1 MKENDMIRPDDRADC
16 IERITDDIT
25 SAYETWPPGHPAHH
39 LIPGYLAREISEQF
53 ISEPDATAEEQAD
66 IIRQAFAAAGRSE
79 APVDAV
85 VAMVQSDPT
94 FLIPA

>member
-1 MKENDMIRPDDRADC
+1 MIRPDDRADAVDM
-16 IERITDDIT
+16 IGHHIT
-25 SAYETWPPGHPAHH
+25 SACETWPPGHPAHS
-39 LIPGYLAREISEQF
+39 LIWGYVAREISEEF

-66 IIRQAFAAAGRSE
+66 IIREAFAAAGRSE

>member
-1 MKENDMIRPDDRADC
+1 MIRPDD
-16 IERITDDIT
+16 ITDIAEYIT
-25 SAYETWPPGHPAHH
+25 DAYTAWPPGHPAHA
-39 LIPGYLAREISEQF
+39 IVPGYLAREIGEHLAG
-53 ISEPDATAEEQAD
+53 EHLTAEEQAD
-66 IIRQAFAAAGRSE
+66 VLRQAFAAAGRSE